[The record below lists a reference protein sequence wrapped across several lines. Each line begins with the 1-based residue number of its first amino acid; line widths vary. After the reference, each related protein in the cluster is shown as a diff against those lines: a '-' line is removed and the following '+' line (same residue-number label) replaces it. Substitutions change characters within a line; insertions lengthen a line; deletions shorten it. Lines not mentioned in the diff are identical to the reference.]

1 MAQVNMPKSS
11 IGQQAAAEP
20 QKKFQKVVKGK
31 VTLKEQNDIQKI
43 ANEFLAEDLKTVK
56 NRIVVDYLLP
66 MLKNGLWSIVN
77 SAISIALFGDDRSR
91 GSSSNYAGSRVQRNS
106 YDTYYQ
112 GGSGNRQGGLNRVP
126 GRSLQNLDF
135 EFRGDADDT
144 LSQMYDAI
152 RQYGQVSVGDLWDL
166 MGVSNE
172 STDYNYGWYSLD
184 GAFIKGIPGGY
195 RLMLP
200 HTVPLR

>member
-11 IGQQAAAEP
+11 IGQQPAAEP

-66 MLKNGLWSIVN
+66 MLKNGLWSIFN
-77 SAISIALFGDDRSR
+77 SAVSIALFGEDRSR
-91 GSSSNYAGSRVQRNS
+91 GSSSNYSGSRTSGTATTPTIRR
-106 YDTYYQ
+106 
-112 GGSGNRQGGLNRVP
+112 SGNRQGNPNRAV

-172 STDYNYGWYSLD
+172 STDYNYGWYNLD

-200 HTVPLR
+200 RPVPLR

>member
-1 MAQVNMPKSS
+1 MAQIEMPKTS
-11 IGQQAAAEP
+11 IGQKSGGEP

-56 NRIVVDYLLP
+56 DRIVVDYLLP
-66 MLKNGLWSIVN
+66 MLKNGLWSIFN
-77 SAISIALFGDDRSR
+77 SAISIALFGEDRSR
-91 GSSSNYAGSRVQRNS
+91 GGSGNYSGSRNQRNS
-106 YDTYYQ
+106 YDNYYQ
-112 GGSGNRQGGLNRVP
+112 GGQNSRQGNLNRP
-126 GRSLQNLDF
+126 AQHTLQNLDF

-144 LSQMYDAI
+144 LAQMNDAI

-172 STDYNYGWYSLD
+172 NTDYNYGWYRLD
-184 GAFIKGIPGGY
+184 DAYIKGIPGGY